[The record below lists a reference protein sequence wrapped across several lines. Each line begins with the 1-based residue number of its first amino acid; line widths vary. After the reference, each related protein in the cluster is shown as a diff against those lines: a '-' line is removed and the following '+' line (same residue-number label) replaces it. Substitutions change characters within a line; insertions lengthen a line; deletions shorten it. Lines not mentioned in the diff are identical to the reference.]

1 MFRNEN
7 ANSNYTT
14 DFIEHLFSEEGKGV
28 FTCRKNVL
36 GHMQQGGMPSPFDR
50 NFGTKMA
57 AKALQYMSDQIQQS
71 VESCKFSSNIVWNE
85 FDRYLENNSLTYLL
99 SHSLSLQKLFQ
110 DHSVTTIYMYH
121 ILQLITFTA
130 LHAITGTIIMP
141 WFVVNPSLFTV
152 YTQLFLPCIIFTLQY
167 LQTISPCLECAK
179 TKFFF

>member
-1 MFRNEN
+1 MFQIFRNEN

-57 AKALQYMSDQIQQS
+57 AKALHYMSDQIQQS

-85 FDRYLENNSLTYLL
+85 FDRYLENKSLTYLL
-99 SHSLSLQKLFQ
+99 SLSIIPGSFCNNHL
-110 DHSVTTIYMYH
+110 HVPY
-121 ILQLITFTA
+121 FTA
-130 LHAITGTIIMP
+130 SNIYSITRHYRNNNYAVI
-141 WFVVNPSLFTV
+141 
-152 YTQLFLPCIIFTLQY
+152 C
-167 LQTISPCLECAK
+167 C
-179 TKFFF
+179 

>member
-57 AKALQYMSDQIQQS
+57 AKALHYMSDQIQQS

-85 FDRYLENNSLTYLL
+85 FDRYLENKSLTYLL
-99 SHSLSLQKLFQ
+99 SLSIIPGSFCKNHL
-110 DHSVTTIYMYH
+110 HVPY
-121 ILQLITFTA
+121 FTA
-130 LHAITGTIIMP
+130 SNIYSITRHYRNNNYAVI
-141 WFVVNPSLFTV
+141 
-152 YTQLFLPCIIFTLQY
+152 C
-167 LQTISPCLECAK
+167 C
-179 TKFFF
+179 

>member
-71 VESCKFSSNIVWNE
+71 VESCKFSSNIVGNE
-85 FDRYLENNSLTYLL
+85 FDRYLENKSLTYLL
-99 SHSLSLQKLFQ
+99 SL
-110 DHSVTTIYMYH
+110 
-121 ILQLITFTA
+121 
-130 LHAITGTIIMP
+130 
-141 WFVVNPSLFTV
+141 SLFTE
-152 YTQLFLPCIIFTLQY
+152 IILGSFCNNHLHVPYFTASNIY
-167 LQTISPCLECAK
+167 SVTRHYRNNNYAVICC
-179 TKFFF
+179 

>member
-71 VESCKFSSNIVWNE
+71 VESCKFS
-85 FDRYLENNSLTYLL
+85 YLENKSLTHLL
-99 SHSLSLQKLFQ
+99 SLSIIPGSFCNNHL
-110 DHSVTTIYMYH
+110 HVPY
-121 ILQLITFTA
+121 FTA
-130 LHAITGTIIMP
+130 SNIYSITRHYRNNNYAVI
-141 WFVVNPSLFTV
+141 
-152 YTQLFLPCIIFTLQY
+152 C
-167 LQTISPCLECAK
+167 C
-179 TKFFF
+179 